1 MAEQQICTFFLKGA
15 YFGIDVQ
22 HVQEV
27 IRPQATT
34 PVPLASPD
42 IYGLINLRGQIIT
55 VIDLQRRLEMS
66 EPQTQSTTKL
76 VDEPDSRY
84 VEKSTRNLTPQPPS
98 LVGKGENSKPL
109 SLQERGLERGFP
121 DPAKS
126 QVDTAQGFNIIV
138 CSEHEVV
145 SLKVDYVGDVLEFAQ
160 NTFQP
165 PPATLKGRMRQML
178 AGAYPLPEGFLLVLD
193 AEKILDVNLTNQII
207 E

>member
-1 MAEQQICTFFLKGA
+1 MAKQQICTFFLKGI

-34 PVPLASPD
+34 PVPLAPPD

-76 VDEPDSRY
+76 VDE
-84 VEKSTRNLTPQPPS
+84 V
-98 LVGKGENSKPL
+98 
-109 SLQERGLERGFP
+109 
-121 DPAKS
+121 
-126 QVDTAQGFNIIV
+126 QGFNIIV
-138 CSEHEVV
+138 CSDRELV
-145 SLKVDYVGDVLEFAQ
+145 SLLVDYVGDVLEFEQ

-165 PPATLKGRMRQML
+165 PPATLKGKMRQML

>member
-1 MAEQQICTFFLKGA
+1 MVEQQICTFFLKGV

-27 IRPQATT
+27 IRPQAMT
-34 PVPLASPD
+34 PVPLAPPD
-42 IYGLINLRGQIIT
+42 ICGLINLRGQIIT

-76 VDEPDSRY
+76 GD
-84 VEKSTRNLTPQPPS
+84 
-98 LVGKGENSKPL
+98 
-109 SLQERGLERGFP
+109 
-121 DPAKS
+121 A
-126 QVDTAQGFNIIV
+126 AQGFNVVLCCDGEI
-138 CSEHEVV
+138 V
-145 SLKVDYVGDVLEFAQ
+145 SLLVDDVGDVLEFAQ

-165 PPATLKGRMRQML
+165 PPTTLKGRMRQML
-178 AGAYPLPEGFLLVLD
+178 AGAYPLSEGFLLILD

>member
-1 MAEQQICTFFLKGA
+1 MTEQQICTFFLQEV

-27 IRPQATT
+27 IRPQAMT
-34 PVPLASPD
+34 PVPLVPPD
-42 IYGLINLRGQIIT
+42 ICGLINLRGQIIT

-76 VDEPDSRY
+76 VDE
-84 VEKSTRNLTPQPPS
+84 
-98 LVGKGENSKPL
+98 
-109 SLQERGLERGFP
+109 
-121 DPAKS
+121 
-126 QVDTAQGFNIIV
+126 AQGFNIIV
-138 CSEHEVV
+138 CSDHEVV
-145 SLKVDYVGDVLEFAQ
+145 SLLVDYMGDVLELAQ

-193 AEKILDVNLTNQII
+193 AEKILDVNLTTQII